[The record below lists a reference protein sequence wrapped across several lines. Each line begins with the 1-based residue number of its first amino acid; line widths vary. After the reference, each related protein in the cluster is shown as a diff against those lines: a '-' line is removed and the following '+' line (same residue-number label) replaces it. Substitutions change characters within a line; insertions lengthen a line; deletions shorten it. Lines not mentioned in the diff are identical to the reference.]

1 MHVIGI
7 VPMMILTYITLPTPH
22 WLRTVTLAVIR
33 ANQKV
38 PRAAVTVLQTRSIYI
53 STGINALFISRL
65 VYMSYLYLDW
75 YRCPFHISTS

>member
-22 WLRTVTLAVIR
+22 WLRTVTWTVIS

-38 PRAAVTVLQTRSIYI
+38 PRAAVTVLQKRSIYI
-53 STGINALFISRL
+53 STGIDALFISQL
-65 VYMSYLYLDW
+65 V
-75 YRCPFHISTS
+75 